1 MRRRRMILFF
11 IALIIVVLLLPSLL
25 VLEKREDT
33 GQIGKKMG
41 RQSNEK
47 LAETVPLSMNVKVWR
62 EQLGVTEEVPIE
74 DYVRGVVAS
83 EMPASFELEA
93 LKAQALTARTFII
106 RILTEQKEGT
116 VEGSADVT
124 DTVMHQV
131 YHNDEELQELWKNDY
146 EWKMEKITQAVEETK
161 GQILTYENEPITAS
175 FFSTSNGYTE
185 NSEDYWGGDYPYL
198 KSVESPWDKKAPN
211 YETVV
216 SIPISTFE
224 QSLGVKV
231 TDDFSFNVVKRTKG
245 NRIGEVEIGG
255 KTFTGREIREKLNLR
270 SSDFLWEK
278 QGDSIEITTK
288 GYGHGVGMSQFGANG
303 MAQEGRS
310 YDQIAKHYYQNVE
323 IVTADPFVA
332 KISKK

>member
-1 MRRRRMILFF
+1 MRRRRIVLFF
-11 IALIIVVLLLPSLL
+11 MALFVVVLLLPSLL

-33 GQIGKKMG
+33 EQIGK
-41 RQSNEK
+41 RPNEK
-47 LAETVPLSMNVKVWR
+47 LTDTVPLSMNVKVFR

-116 VEGSADVT
+116 VEGSAHVT

-131 YHNDEELQELWKNDY
+131 YHNDEELQALWKNDY
-146 EWKMEKITQAVEETK
+146 DWKMKKITQAVEETK
-161 GQILTYENEPITAS
+161 GQILTYNNEPITAS

-211 YETVV
+211 YETIV

-231 TDDFSFNVVKRTKG
+231 TDDFSFTVVKRTKG

-323 IVTADPFVA
+323 IVTAEPFVA